1 MTMAYKLWYWP
12 HIQGRGEFVRL
23 PLEAAGIDYVDMARR
38 DGVDA
43 LIADLQG
50 REGRGPFAPPYL
62 ALCDGS
68 TVAQVANILQ
78 FLGERHGFAPAD
90 AADRLWLHQFQLTV
104 ADLVAEVHQVHHPVG
119 TGLYYE
125 DQKAE
130 AARFAEE
137 FRAERMPKFLRHFE
151 QAAGA
156 VPGDWLLGERWSYG
170 DTSLF
175 QLVEG
180 LRFMF
185 PRRMLSLERE
195 IPGVL
200 AIRDRVAALPGIRAY
215 VDSGRRIPFNKDG
228 IFRAYPEL
236 DGD

>member
-1 MTMAYKLWYWP
+1 M
-12 HIQGRGEFVRL
+12 
-23 PLEAAGIDYVDMARR
+23 
-38 DGVDA
+38 
-43 LIADLQG
+43 
-50 REGRGPFAPPYL
+50 
-62 ALCDGS
+62 
-68 TVAQVANILQ
+68 
-78 FLGERHGFAPAD
+78 
-90 AADRLWLHQFQLTV
+90 
-104 ADLVAEVHQVHHPVG
+104 VAEVHQVHHPVG

-156 VPGDWLLGERWSYG
+156 APGDWLLGERWSYG

-215 VDSGRRIPFNKDG
+215 LDSGRRIPFNDQG
-228 IFRAYPEL
+228 IFRPYPEL